1 MCIRDRYEAGNK
13 HALAVVR
20 VPEVEQEQRRLI
32 TRQRESFVRQ
42 VRRFG
47 AMGRSHGMSQGHEI
61 SNHWWRKGAW
71 SALSKRLPQHLKD
84 LLEPLSQL
92 LLKLEEFIKQ
102 RTEQIKALATA
113 AAKRPKGLGA
123 LTERIIEN
131 EVLDWSRFSN
141 RRQVSSYTGLCPS
154 EHSSGG
160 KRRQGSVNK
169 HGNPRLRHALVECVW
184 RFIRLQPGWKRLL
197 KVVERLKKGKGAGR
211 GAVERKKTA
220 VALARE
226 LSVDLWRLNTGRT
239 TLAVSYTHLDVYKRQ
254 GQRLPQR
261 QSGLQRQQHRRHE
274 RREKIRQA
282 GHPRLLRRLVPAM
295 SGHET

>member
-1 MCIRDRYEAGNK
+1 
-13 HALAVVR
+13 
-20 VPEVEQEQRRLI
+20 
-32 TRQRESFVRQ
+32 
-42 VRRFG
+42 
-47 AMGRSHGMSQGHEI
+47 
-61 SNHWWRKGAW
+61 
-71 SALSKRLPQHLKD
+71 
-84 LLEPLSQL
+84 
-92 LLKLEEFIKQ
+92 LKLEEFIKQ

-197 KVVERLKKGKGAGR
+197 KVVERLKKAKGAGR

-226 LSVDLWRLNTGRT
+226 LAVDLWRLNTGRT
-239 TLAVSYTHLDVYKRQ
+239 TLEAL
-254 GQRLPQR
+254 
-261 QSGLQRQQHRRHE
+261 GLIGAE
-274 RREKIRQA
+274 A
-282 GHPRLLRRLVPAM
+282 AP
-295 SGHET
+295 